1 MESIVTLIETIS
13 GFIWGGTWGDTRLL
27 PVGPLA
33 IVLLGTGIY
42 MMIRLGGRPLK
53 RFLPALGEV
62 WDGRKAQ
69 GDDGAITPWQALST
83 ALSGQV
89 GTGNLA
95 GVATAITLGGP
106 GAIFWMWV
114 VALFGMALAFSES
127 SLALKYREKDEY
139 GRINGGP
146 MYYIKNGLG
155 KNWGWLAIIFCIGT
169 LFSATATGSM
179 IQANSITE
187 AALEV
192 GSASFG
198 ISIPNWLVGGILAL
212 LVFAVIIGGI
222 KSIGS
227 VAGKVVPV
235 MAALYVG
242 LAFIVLLINFDKVPG
257 AFMLIIGSAFG
268 WEEAVGGAAGYG
280 VLSAVRAGIARGL
293 FSNEAGQG
301 SAPIAHA
308 AAQTKNP
315 VMQGEIAMI
324 GVFIDTII
332 ICTMTALVILT
343 VQGDFKKSESLM
355 AANVCSAAGVQF
367 VSPTGTELT
376 MTDAFPSAYAD
387 DREAAIASNGAAAAA
402 YLQECRLAG
411 VDVTDSAIAGATDAT
426 VLMDVKHAWETDANS
441 AAITTRAYG
450 AALPFGEWIVP
461 IALFF
466 FAFTTIIGWSY
477 YGEQALTYLVGE
489 WATHPFRFAWV
500 LVVFAGA
507 MVTNTDALWLLGD
520 IANAS
525 MAFPNL
531 IAICA
536 LSGVVIAMHKS
547 NGEGHSTHP
556 AEHDAKDKAE

>member
-1 MESIVTLIETIS
+1 
-13 GFIWGGTWGDTRLL
+13 
-27 PVGPLA
+27 
-33 IVLLGTGIY
+33 
-42 MMIRLGGRPLK
+42 
-53 RFLPALGEV
+53 
-62 WDGRKAQ
+62 
-69 GDDGAITPWQALST
+69 
-83 ALSGQV
+83 
-89 GTGNLA
+89 
-95 GVATAITLGGP
+95 
-106 GAIFWMWV
+106 
-114 VALFGMALAFSES
+114 
-127 SLALKYREKDEY
+127 
-139 GRINGGP
+139 
-146 MYYIKNGLG
+146 
-155 KNWGWLAIIFCIGT
+155 
-169 LFSATATGSM
+169 
-179 IQANSITE
+179 
-187 AALEV
+187 
-192 GSASFG
+192 
-198 ISIPNWLVGGILAL
+198 
-212 LVFAVIIGGI
+212 
-222 KSIGS
+222 
-227 VAGKVVPV
+227 
-235 MAALYVG
+235 
-242 LAFIVLLINFDKVPG
+242 
-257 AFMLIIGSAFG
+257 
-268 WEEAVGGAAGYG
+268 
-280 VLSAVRAGIARGL
+280 
-293 FSNEAGQG
+293 
-301 SAPIAHA
+301 
-308 AAQTKNP
+308 
-315 VMQGEIAMI
+315 
-324 GVFIDTII
+324 
-332 ICTMTALVILT
+332 
-343 VQGDFKKSESLM
+343 M

-387 DREAAIASNGAAAAA
+387 GREAAIASNGAAAAA

-411 VDVTDSAIAGATDAT
+411 VDVTESAIAGATDAT